1 MKRKTKNSK
10 SRFMFYK
17 NDKNKLYNQLM
28 NSQKPSYMFMIERS
42 PSAFEVRPWRAVI
55 CGSEVEEIGSSQ
67 HLKVV
72 LVPCPRCSE
81 FPLEECLI
89 RERPE
94 VGEWSLAQMEIS
106 ACVACCGGRI
116 YRLLAVRSWCGKF
129 AGYDDRYPALSGLDM
144 GSITYL
150 ELHKRFCPSIIEFG
164 ELPLMVP
171 ELLTSI

>member
-28 NSQKPSYMFMIERS
+28 NSQKPSYMIMIERS

-81 FPLEECLI
+81 FPREECLI
-89 RERPE
+89 RQRPE

-106 ACVACCGGRI
+106 AGVACCGGRI
-116 YRLLAVRSWCGKF
+116 YRRWL
-129 AGYDDRYPALSGLDM
+129 YDLGSESLLDM
-144 GSITYL
+144 TTGTQPCLVLTWAASPTWSST
-150 ELHKRFCPSIIEFG
+150 RGFA
-164 ELPLMVP
+164 PL
-171 ELLTSI
+171 S